1 MGKVVAVSNHKG
13 GVGKTTST
21 VNIGAGLA
29 REGLGKRVLLI
40 DLDPQANLSQSLG
53 IQDAERGIY
62 GALKGKY
69 ALEPIE
75 ITELLH
81 VVPSTLDLSGAEIE
95 LSSETGREYILKD
108 LIEPLRHKYDY
119 VLIDCPPSLGLLTI
133 NALTAADQIFIPL
146 QTEYLALQG
155 LTKLMEVVEKIK
167 IRLNKKLSV
176 GGVILTQYDARKTLN
191 RDVAASIEEHFK
203 KTVFKT
209 RIRDNV
215 SLAEAPSR
223 GMTIFSYAA
232 SSMGAKDYAELSKEV
247 AGRL

>member
-1 MGKVVAVSNHKG
+1 MGTVIAVSNHKG

-21 VNIGAGLA
+21 VNIGTGLT
-29 REGLGKRVLLI
+29 RKGLGKRVLLI

-53 IQDAERGIY
+53 ILESSHSVY
-62 GALKGKY
+62 GALKGKH
-69 ALEPIE
+69 ALKPIE
-75 ITELLH
+75 ITDSLH

-108 LIEPLRHKYDY
+108 LIKPLRSKYDY
-119 VLIDCPPSLGLLTI
+119 ILIDCPPSLGLLTI
-133 NALTAADQIFIPL
+133 NAFTAADRVFIPL

-155 LTKLMEVVEKIK
+155 LTKLLEVVEKIK
-167 IRLNKKLSV
+167 TRLNKKLIL

-191 RDVAASIEEHFK
+191 RDVAASIEDHFK
-203 KTVFKT
+203 KIVFKT

-223 GMTIFSYAA
+223 GVSIFKYAA
-232 SSMGAKDYAELSKEV
+232 NSMGAKDYAELSKEV
-247 AGRL
+247 ADRK